1 MSLMPRSIQTLV
13 PPILA
18 LGLFILV
25 SAALRPVLPPDETRY
40 LTVAWE
46 MLINR
51 DFVVPTFNF
60 AAYHHKPPL
69 LFWLIDLSWAVLGV
83 SRVAALAVVFAIASA
98 VMVLTRRLAAEL
110 FPGDAALLDR
120 VGWATLGNVVFVIY
134 AGLILFDLLLTAC
147 ILGGLIALLVNARS
161 PSWRWIAIAGV
172 AIGLGVLAKGP
183 VVYLFLFW
191 PLATYPLWRT
201 ERQALSPAAFWQSAG
216 LAVLVSLLPIAA
228 WVIPALVETSG
239 EFARS
244 LIWDQTAGR
253 ISGSLSSSHA
263 RPFWFYLPLL
273 PVFAMP
279 WIFSPHVW
287 AVHKGAMKRPAA
299 ALRDAWRSTP
309 GLRLLVL
316 WFVPVVASFSL
327 IAGKQPHYL
336 VPLLPAAV
344 LASAYVMR
352 GIRVKLIRIG
362 AAIVLGLM
370 VLGQAGAALSIFPN
384 YDLAPLARLV
394 AARAGPV
401 AFVGDYQGELGFLG
415 RLQRPLDVI
424 DSAQA
429 ERWLGDHPAG
439 MLVAIGLRQDEDLP
453 GRPLFDAPFALDR
466 HMVASEGGL
475 PPAALNTGPV
485 VGRRP

>member
-1 MSLMPRSIQTLV
+1 MLRGIQTFGL
-13 PPILA
+13 PILVLA
-18 LGLFILV
+18 AFVVV

-46 MLINR
+46 MLVNR
-51 DFVVPTFNF
+51 DFIVPTFNF

-69 LFWLIDLSWAVLGV
+69 LFWLIDLSWGGFGV
-83 SRVAALAVVFAIASA
+83 SRVAALATVFAVSA
-98 VMVLTRRLAAEL
+98 TVMVLMRRLAAEL
-110 FPGDAALLDR
+110 FPGDDALVER
-120 VGWATLGNVVFVIY
+120 VGWLTLGNVVFVIF

-147 ILGGLIALLVNARS
+147 ILGALIALLIHTRS

-183 VVYLFLFW
+183 VVYLHLFW
-191 PLATYPLWRT
+191 PIAAYPLWRT
-201 ERQALSPAAFWQSAG
+201 ERQALAPRTFWQSAG
-216 LAVLVSLLPIAA
+216 LAVLVSLLPVAA
-228 WVIPALVETSG
+228 WVVPALVETNG

-273 PVFAMP
+273 PIFAMP
-279 WIFSPHVW
+279 WIFSPYVW
-287 AVHKGAMKRPAA
+287 AAHKGAMRRPLA
-299 ALRDAWRSTP
+299 ALLEAWRSTP
-309 GLRLLVL
+309 ALRFLIL
-316 WFVPVVASFSL
+316 WFVPVAASFSL

-344 LASAYVMR
+344 LVSAYVMR
-352 GIRVKLIRIG
+352 GISVRLIGIG
-362 AAIVLGLM
+362 AGIVLGLTI
-370 VLGQAGAALSIFPN
+370 LGQAGAALSVFPN

-415 RLQRPLDVI
+415 SLRRPLDVI
-424 DSAQA
+424 DGAEA
-429 ERWLGDHPAG
+429 ERWLGDHPDG

-453 GRPLFDAPFALDR
+453 GRPLLDAPFALDR

-485 VGRRP
+485 DDSAR

>member
-1 MSLMPRSIQTLV
+1 MLRGIQTLV
-13 PPILA
+13 MPIFV

-46 MLINR
+46 MLVNR
-51 DFVVPTFNF
+51 DFIVPTFNF

-69 LFWLIDLSWAVLGV
+69 LFWLIDLSWAVFGV
-83 SRVAALAVVFAIASA
+83 SRVAALATVFAVSTT
-98 VMVLTRRLAAEL
+98 VMILTRRLAAEL
-110 FPGDAALLDR
+110 FPGDDVLVAR
-120 VGWATLGNVVFVIY
+120 VGWLTLGNVVFVIY

-147 ILGGLIALLVNARS
+147 ILGALIALLIHARS
-161 PSWRWIAIAGV
+161 PSWCWIAIAGV

-183 VVYLFLFW
+183 VVYLHLFW
-191 PLATYPLWRT
+191 PIAAYPLWRT
-201 ERQALSPAAFWQSAG
+201 ERQGLAPRAFWQSAG
-216 LAVLVSLLPIAA
+216 LAVLVSLLPVAA
-228 WVIPALVETSG
+228 WVVPALVETNG

-273 PVFAMP
+273 PIFAMP
-279 WIFSPHVW
+279 WIFSPYVW
-287 AVHKGAMKRPAA
+287 AVHKGAMKRPMA
-299 ALRDAWRSTP
+299 ALREAWRSTP
-309 GLRLLVL
+309 ALRFLIL

-336 VPLLPAAV
+336 MPLLPAAV
-344 LASAYVMR
+344 LVSAYVMR
-352 GIRVKLIRIG
+352 GISVKLIGIG
-362 AAIVLGLM
+362 TGIVLGLTI
-370 VLGQAGAALSIFPN
+370 LGQAGAALSVFPN

-401 AFVGDYQGELGFLG
+401 AFIGDYQGEFGFLG
-415 RLQRPLDVI
+415 RLRRSLDVI

-429 ERWLGDHPAG
+429 ERWLGDHPDG
-439 MLVAIGLRQDEDLP
+439 MLVAIGLRQDEGLP
-453 GRPLFDAPFALDR
+453 GRPLLDAPFAFDR
-466 HMVASEGGL
+466 HMVANEGGL
-475 PPAALNTGPV
+475 PPAALNTAPAAD
-485 VGRRP
+485 RAR